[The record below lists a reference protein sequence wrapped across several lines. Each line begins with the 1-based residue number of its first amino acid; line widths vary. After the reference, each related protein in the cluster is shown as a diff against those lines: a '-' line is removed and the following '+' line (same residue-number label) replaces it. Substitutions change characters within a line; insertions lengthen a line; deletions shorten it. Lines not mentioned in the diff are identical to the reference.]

1 MSSGK
6 INYSTLLNKA
16 MLDVVYNAFKI
27 VEKHG
32 LQYGHYFLV
41 TFSTQNDKV
50 VIDELL
56 KSKYPHKL
64 TIILQYQY
72 QNLKVTQSYFKVQL
86 FFGGV
91 LQEIQVP
98 FASIIYFFDPSANFE
113 LCLLQFE
120 KENLNKI
127 KELQLKANGQRKLV
141 RKSTKEGL
149 KKDNILIFKD
159 FQKDNE

>member
-6 INYSTLLNKA
+6 INYSILINKA
-16 MLDVVYNAFKI
+16 MLGIVYHAFKI

-32 LQYGHYFLV
+32 LQHGHYFLV
-41 TFSTQNDKV
+41 TFFTQHDKV
-50 VIDELL
+50 VIDQSL
-56 KSKYPHKL
+56 KSKYPNKL

-72 QNLKVTQSYFKVQL
+72 QNLKVTQSYFRVQL

-120 KENLNKI
+120 KDNLQKI
-127 KELQLKANGQRKLV
+127 KELQLKTNWQKKLPQ
-141 RKSTKEGL
+141 KKTKGEV